1 MLQLTNQNDDG
12 VTIDPNRVSFTTDSS
27 FGLNLDE
34 SITLLH
40 KTGGSKTLNL
50 NGYGEAYERLDGVPD
65 GQPVKEFWL
74 YTSDEKDKLN
84 ARYDAKNL
92 YGEGGDNRKGQRVKG
107 NTLTIGAGEIASNAY
122 GGRVDSGDVTENE
135 VKMSGGEINI
145 YVYGG
150 RSEKGSATGNTVTIS
165 GGTVEGSVYGGYSEA
180 DVFDTAIPT
189 ATGNTVNISGGTV
202 KGSVYGSRL
211 KGSAEN
217 NTVDISGG
225 TVEGYVYGGYSYDN
239 GMAVECNTIIIRG
252 GIVEGDV
259 IGGLSTNNNGH
270 PTDNAKNNKVIL
282 SKMPG
287 KEAPILRG
295 DLWGSF
301 ISRGSDNTLQVE
313 AVGLSAP
320 QILNFDTYRFVLPS
334 DIKAGDTMLTLTNQN
349 YDDVPIDS
357 SRVSF
362 TTGSSFGLNL
372 GDGITLLLRMNGWTA
387 KRTACRLKSL
397 N

>member
-1 MLQLTNQNDDG
+1 MSLSAPQIRNFDTYRFVLPSDIKAGDTMLTLRNQNDDD

-84 ARYDAKNL
+84 ARYYAKNL

-107 NTLTIGAGEIASNAY
+107 NTLTIGAGEIATNAY

-135 VKMSGGEINI
+135 VKMSGG
-145 YVYGG
+145 
-150 RSEKGSATGNTVTIS
+150 
-165 GGTVEGSVYGGYSEA
+165 TVEIDVYGGYSEA

-252 GIVEGDV
+252 GTVEGDV
-259 IGGLSTNNNGH
+259 YSGISTNKQG
-270 PTDNAKNNKVIL
+270 
-282 SKMPG
+282 
-287 KEAPILRG
+287 
-295 DLWGSF
+295 F
-301 ISRGSDNTLQVE
+301 LQVT
-313 AVGLSAP
+313 
-320 QILNFDTYRFVLPS
+320 Q
-334 DIKAGDTMLTLTNQN
+334 K
-349 YDDVPIDS
+349 
-357 SRVSF
+357 
-362 TTGSSFGLNL
+362 
-372 GDGITLLLRMNGWTA
+372 IT
-387 KRTACRLKSL
+387 K
-397 N
+397 